1 MYEAVTQRYPALAKY
16 FLVTDVREPVD
27 SPNVHI
33 RPGRNPAQP

>member
-27 SPNVHI
+27 LPKRSQSA
-33 RPGRNPAQP
+33 GRNPAQP